1 LIKAIIFDMGGVV
14 FKNVMD
20 DTYEEVGKKFDIDP
34 KLVKDESRSLRIEW
48 QLNKISTEEFF
59 RRLASI
65 LKISD
70 ASSLKDVWN
79 EAFIENCAPNKK
91 AIEIIKKL
99 KRQDYKVAVLSN
111 VTDMY
116 TNHHRDRK
124 DYDLFS
130 FVFLSFE
137 LRMRKPEKEIY
148 EYVIN
153 KMNVKFEECIF
164 IDDKEV
170 NLVTARK
177 LGMKTILF
185 QSAEQL
191 EKELKKLL

>member
-1 LIKAIIFDMGGVV
+1 MIKAIIFDMGGVV
-14 FKNVMD
+14 FTDVMG

-34 KLVKDESRSLRIEW
+34 KIVKDESRSLRIEW
-48 QLNKISTEEFF
+48 QKNKISTEEFF
-59 RRLASI
+59 RQLALI

-70 ASSLKDVWN
+70 ANSLKDAWN
-79 EAFIENCAPNKK
+79 EAFIENHAPIKK
-91 AIEIIKKL
+91 TIEIIKKL
-99 KRQDYKVAVLSN
+99 KMQGYKIAVLSN

-116 TNHHRDRK
+116 ANHHRDRK
-124 DYDLFS
+124 DYSLFH

-137 LRMRKPEKEIY
+137 LGMRKPEKEIY
-148 EYVIN
+148 EHVV
-153 KMNVKFEECIF
+153 KEMKVKFEECIF

-170 NLVTARK
+170 NLVTARN

-185 QSAEQL
+185 QSAEQM